1 MNDPRV
7 YCCNSDS
14 FALFPSPPGLSLALS
29 CSLIQLPH
37 VVRLATCSYFHWPFL
52 SWYTHRSQQ
61 AERALVAEEAAA
73 AIKATA
79 EKAAAKDQK
88 AAPPASGGCCQD
100 DSGGSA
106 AGGGGCCQHE
116 GAANADAG
124 GCCQDESAFETTPSI
139 RTANSSAQSA
149 GGGCC
154 QDSEGA
160 GDSGGGGGGGGC
172 CQDPEGAGDS
182 GGGGGG
188 CCKDDGASRPGAA
201 SSSGDGGCCSSS
213 TTSMP
218 TSKRARRKKKAAAAA
233 AAAGPSAEEVLANE
247 SDVLTGLKVLYGT
260 TKGTS
265 EGFANELVEQATMLG
280 MEASAVFLEDYEP
293 ESLQDETSVVI
304 FILPTYE
311 GGTPPPSAAWFHK
324 WLNETRTDFRIDSRL
339 LSSVRYAVF
348 GLGDSHYD
356 NNYCTVGSQ
365 VDMWMAELA
374 AVRIAPLACGDQNT
388 IKSLHKGQRAD
399 FLAWMEEMLPA
410 VEDVLASP
418 WNFRAGPAM
427 AQMMDSDDDE
437 EGCGTGDGNG
447 NGDGDGDGADEGGES
462 SSAVE
467 AIGGCGPTAATAS
480 EADGGGLLDLEDM
493 GSVVK
498 RMGMAGK
505 RRKEEDAAAGTTEAR
520 EMVTPELRK
529 ELTKQGYK
537 IIGSHSGVKLC
548 RWTKSMLRGRGGC
561 YKHTF
566 YGIESHQCME
576 TTPSLA
582 CANKCVF
589 CWRHHTNP
597 VGTSWR
603 WKMDDPLMIVDGA
616 MQKHYDSIKQFRGVP
631 GVIPSR
637 FKEANQIKHCAL
649 SLVGEPIMYPEI
661 NKFLDILHSRR
672 ISSFLVTNAQF
683 PECITN
689 LHPVCQL
696 YVSIDA
702 STEESLRKIDRPL
715 FSDFWPR
722 FKKCLVALA
731 DKGQRTVYRLTIV
744 KAWNDDEVKNY
755 ADLVALGKPSFIEV
769 KGVTFCG
776 DSKASSLTM
785 GNVPWHDEVINFV
798 ETLVEMLP
806 GYTLCSEHEHSNS
819 LLIASDKFLVDGRW
833 HTWIDYDRFHELV
846 GQWEED
852 GTPFKSEDYMA
863 PTPDW
868 AIAGSPERGFD
879 PIEVRHHRKKPVKNV
894 HGC

>member
-1 MNDPRV
+1 MLNGAITLRKQSKQQRQHTVVATLDFRSAGWPSLLLILNV
-7 YCCNSDS
+7 VPFQPPYCRSRK
-14 FALFPSPPGLSLALS
+14 AELAL
-29 CSLIQLPH
+29 
-37 VVRLATCSYFHWPFL
+37 V
-52 SWYTHRSQQ
+52 
-61 AERALVAEEAAA
+61 EEEAAA
-73 AIKATA
+73 AV
-79 EKAAAKDQK
+79 KAAAAVE
-88 AAPPASGGCCQD
+88 AAAAEAAAAAAARSSAGGCCQD
-100 DSGGSA
+100 DKVIDSGG
-106 AGGGGCCQHE
+106 GGGGGGGGEGCCQHE

-124 GCCQDESAFETTPSI
+124 GCCQDESDFNTTPSI
-139 RTANSSAQSA
+139 RTANVAQSS

-154 QDSEGA
+154 QDSEG
-160 GDSGGGGGGGGC
+160 SNTNGGG
-172 CQDPEGAGDS
+172 

-188 CCKDDGASRPGAA
+188 CCKDDEAGRSSGAA
-201 SSSGDGGCCSSS
+201 GSSDVGGGGGCCSSS
-213 TTSMP
+213 SPSSSSSTTTTTATRVP

-233 AAAGPSAEEVLANE
+233 AAAGPTQEEARVNNA
-247 SDVLTGLKVLYGT
+247 DVLTGLKVLYAT

-265 EGFANELVEQATMLG
+265 EGFAKELVEQATMLG

-293 ESLQDETSVVI
+293 EALQDETSVCI

-311 GGTPPPSAAWFHK
+311 GGTPPASAEWFYK

-339 LSSVRYAVF
+339 LSSIRYAVF
-348 GLGDSHYD
+348 ALGDSHYD
-356 NNYCTVGSQ
+356 NNYCTVGSD
-365 VDMWMAELA
+365 VDMWLAELA

-388 IKSLHKGQRAD
+388 IKSLHQGQRAD
-399 FLAWMEEMLPA
+399 FLAWMEEMLPV

-418 WNFRAGPAM
+418 WNFQTSPAL
-427 AQMMDSDDDE
+427 QMIDSDASDADDNSDS
-437 EGCGTGDGNG
+437 T
-447 NGDGDGDGADEGGES
+447 
-462 SSAVE
+462 AVA

-480 EADGGGLLDLEDM
+480 KAEGGGLMDLEDM
-493 GSVVK
+493 GSIVK
-498 RMGMAGK
+498 KMGMAGEK
-505 RRKEEDAAAGTTEAR
+505 RKEEDSAVGTAEAR

-616 MQKHYDSIKQFRGVP
+616 MQMHYDSIKQFKGVP

-755 ADLVALGKPSFIEV
+755 AELVALGKPSFIEV

-819 LLIASDKFLVDGRW
+819 LLIADNKFLIDGRW
-833 HTWIDYDRFHELV
+833 NTWIDYDRFHELV

-852 GTPFKSEDYMA
+852 GTPFSSEDYMA

-868 AIAGSPERGFD
+868 AVAGAPERGFD
-879 PIEVRHHRKKPVKNV
+879 PIEVRHHRKKKEQNV